1 MFHEEELRK
10 MNLKLLDLRNNKMQE
25 AEDGVTE
32 VNVDDETMTEIS
44 RVNARKILVMAVN
57 F

>member
-32 VNVDDETMTEIS
+32 VNV
-44 RVNARKILVMAVN
+44 R
-57 F
+57 